1 MTKRQKLEAAAVVAF
16 LLIPLA
22 IYLFKEFNK

>member
-1 MTKRQKLEAAAVVAF
+1 MKPRQQIEAAAVVAF

-22 IYLFKEFNK
+22 IYIIKELNK